1 MLGMLPFMAM
11 ISATGTFVGQ
21 NFRAKNVER
30 IRKGMKYSYLYNVG
44 ATALVT
50 LVFWNFSPQIIQW
63 ISGLEET
70 VVIQNGTKSL
80 WIVAPSYFVLG
91 LVNNTRSALQAIGS
105 KILPILSSVIE
116 LIGKIMFM
124 LIFIPRFQYDAVVFC
139 EPIIWCFMAIEL
151 LIAFWTNPKIKAK

>member
-50 LVFWNFSPQIIQW
+50 LVFWNFSPQIIQ
-63 ISGLEET
+63 
-70 VVIQNGTKSL
+70 
-80 WIVAPSYFVLG
+80 
-91 LVNNTRSALQAIGS
+91 
-105 KILPILSSVIE
+105 
-116 LIGKIMFM
+116 
-124 LIFIPRFQYDAVVFC
+124 
-139 EPIIWCFMAIEL
+139 
-151 LIAFWTNPKIKAK
+151 